1 MTMLHGCDTRY
12 AGSIRLPIGIL
23 GSARENNKLH

>member
-12 AGSIRLPIGIL
+12 AGSIMLPIGIL
-23 GSARENNKLH
+23 GSIRGKKLH